1 MPQLNLPSALKTK
14 GKPLLYFCPIPA
26 TDIFRRPYLQNK
38 MPRALCFRCR
48 SKLVKSLFWHYAK
61 TGFFDG
67 LKYLI
72 CSLRDCEPRLNTSI
86 MHTVP
91 ENARQGILPM
101 GRKKSSFVNYVKTM
115 IFLHKKIT
123 LSKKNPCL
131 KQKKYCIS
139 HLLVL

>member
-1 MPQLNLPSALKTK
+1 MNLPSALKTK

-91 ENARQGILPM
+91 ENARRGILPM
-101 GRKKSSFVNYVKTM
+101 GRKKSAFVNYVKTM
-115 IFLHKKIT
+115 IFLHKKS
-123 LSKKNPCL
+123 LFPKKNPCL